1 MEFRRVLFRSDCESI
16 RTAGLPAIVTNNT
29 WQLAPWADVLYAG
42 DYQWWKRYGEE
53 CTFAGSR
60 WTYSERASREFD
72 LHWHRA
78 PGGYNTGMRAMQL
91 ARDLG
96 ASRTLMLGYDTDLAN
111 GTHWHGQ
118 QQAGQDA
125 KGKKSEERRAGKERD
140 STGRARWSRY
150 RHKKTNK
157 KQT

>member
-1 MEFRRVLFRSDCESI
+1 MKDRKRWDGMTVACIASGPSLTAEDCESI

-72 LHWHRA
+72 LHRSEKRRV
-78 PGGYNTGMRAMQL
+78 GKEVGR
-91 ARDLG
+91 
-96 ASRTLMLGYDTDLAN
+96 
-111 GTHWHGQ
+111 
-118 QQAGQDA
+118 
-125 KGKKSEERRAGKERD
+125 KGK
-140 STGRARWSRY
+140 
-150 RHKKTNK
+150 
-157 KQT
+157 